1 MIGLV
6 LPWALVAACAAAG
19 AWAYALVRQE
29 RAAYRGRVLSDRGLY
44 EAGEAAA
51 TERKKPKLPRLAR
64 ELHEAVSYTHLTLPT
79 ICSV

>member
-44 EAGEAAA
+44 
-51 TERKKPKLPRLAR
+51 
-64 ELHEAVSYTHLTLPT
+64 
-79 ICSV
+79 